1 MLIEWKRLSISPLF
15 KEKTMNSD
23 IINNFKNAMKFLN
36 EKDLEIVSN
45 NLHKNNV
52 RIDRDIR
59 FSLLS
64 NETRSKRSYTSI
76 RVGWG

>member
-1 MLIEWKRLSISPLF
+1 MDEI
-15 KEKTMNSD
+15 MNS
-23 IINNFKNAMKFLN
+23 FKNAMKSLN
-36 EKDLEIVSN
+36 EKDMEVVSN

-64 NETRSKRSYTSI
+64 KEAQSTKRSYTSM
-76 RVGWG
+76 RVG

>member
-1 MLIEWKRLSISPLF
+1 
-15 KEKTMNSD
+15 MNSD
-23 IINNFKNAMKFLN
+23 IINNFKNAMQSLN

-64 NETRSKRSYTSI
+64 NETRSKRSYTSM
-76 RVGWG
+76 RVG

>member
-1 MLIEWKRLSISPLF
+1 
-15 KEKTMNSD
+15 MNND

-59 FSLLS
+59 FSLLTK
-64 NETRSKRSYTSI
+64 ETQSKRSYTSM
-76 RVGWG
+76 RVG

>member
-1 MLIEWKRLSISPLF
+1 
-15 KEKTMNSD
+15 MNND

-59 FSLLS
+59 FSLLT
-64 NETRSKRSYTSI
+64 NGTRSKR
-76 RVGWG
+76 RVILL

>member
-1 MLIEWKRLSISPLF
+1 
-15 KEKTMNSD
+15 MND
-23 IINNFKNAMKFLN
+23 IMNNFKNAMKFLS

-59 FSLLS
+59 FSLLRES
-64 NETRSKRSYTSI
+64 QSKSKRSYTSM
-76 RVGWG
+76 RVG

>member
-1 MLIEWKRLSISPLF
+1 
-15 KEKTMNSD
+15 MNND

-52 RIDRDIR
+52 RIERDIR
-59 FSLLS
+59 FSLLRES
-64 NETRSKRSYTSI
+64 QPIKRSYTSI
-76 RVGWG
+76 RVG

>member
-1 MLIEWKRLSISPLF
+1 
-15 KEKTMNSD
+15 MND
-23 IINNFKNAMKFLN
+23 YIMTNFKNVMKFLS

-59 FSLLS
+59 FSLLRES
-64 NETRSKRSYTSI
+64 QSKSKRSYTSM
-76 RVGWG
+76 RVG

>member
-1 MLIEWKRLSISPLF
+1 
-15 KEKTMNSD
+15 MND
-23 IINNFKNAMKFLN
+23 NIINNFKNAMKSLN

-52 RIDRDIR
+52 RFDRDIR

-64 NETRSKRSYTSI
+64 NETRSKRSYTSM
-76 RVGWG
+76 RVG